1 MASFYPIFISHKLFF
16 FFGDIQLSKDAITK
30 LYKNLFLETLSGER
44 QVEFH
49 KISDLIAHLNFQMNH
64 SILINIGDQD
74 KAIKTNNE
82 NAKDT
87 YEFFKKLS
95 DEDNFEHKIVQDIL
109 KEVPYEHRK
118 VETLYME
125 HNV

>member
-1 MASFYPIFISHKLFF
+1 
-16 FFGDIQLSKDAITK
+16 
-30 LYKNLFLETLSGER
+30 
-44 QVEFH
+44 
-49 KISDLIAHLNFQMNH
+49 MNH

-109 KEVPYEHRK
+109 KEVPYEHKK